1 MEPSSISHQLTTEI
15 NFECKN
21 VLFGRYYI
29 KVKISV
35 FKKNRV
41 RPLLHQGCENSR
53 LDRINQLIAIYN
65 KCGITWFLTT
75 FYLGK
80 SCFVVFCTCL
90 HPQQ

>member
-1 MEPSSISHQLTTEI
+1 MFYLATITS
-15 NFECKN
+15 K
-21 VLFGRYYI
+21 VK

-41 RPLLHQGCENSR
+41 RPILHQGCENSR

-80 SCFVVFCTCL
+80 SCFIVFCTCL
-90 HPQQ
+90 HPQQQQEKREIEFQNKLKNK